1 LCKAGGTIAEL
12 QALGGHS
19 TITELQTY
27 IQEIEQDEQAVSAMA
42 KVAAAQAKKRT
53 DSD

>member
-1 LCKAGGTIAEL
+1 L

-19 TITELQTY
+19 SIAALQKY

-42 KVAAAQAKKRT
+42 NAAAAQAKART
-53 DSD
+53 GSD